1 MTSQT
6 PAAVIE
12 TMEGEPGEKRKELC
26 ASSPSVDLTQ
36 NVDAIKLEEILLA
49 GAVTPLKAL
58 SRNADILAIM
68 NSNITI

>member
-1 MTSQT
+1 
-6 PAAVIE
+6 
-12 TMEGEPGEKRKELC
+12 MEGEPGEKRKELC

-68 NSNITI
+68 NSNITT